1 METKIVRTQLLPAE
15 EEAEA
20 IALKALT
27 FLVRDGSRLNALQE
41 ATGIDLATLRTHMTE
56 RAVQVAVLDH
66 LLSDESLLLIFAQD
80 EGLDPNLPRLARIRL
95 SGEDI

>member
-1 METKIVRTQLLPAE
+1 VRTQLLPAE

-80 EGLDPNLPRLARIRL
+80 EGFDPNLPRLARIRL
-95 SGEDI
+95 SGEDV